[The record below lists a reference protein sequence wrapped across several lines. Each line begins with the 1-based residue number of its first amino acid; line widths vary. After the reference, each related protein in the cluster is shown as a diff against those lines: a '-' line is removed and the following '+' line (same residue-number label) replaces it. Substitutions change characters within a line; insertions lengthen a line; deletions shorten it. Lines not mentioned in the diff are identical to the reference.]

1 MYYVSGT
8 IEETFIQYISPLSH
22 NDIQIN
28 PGTVVEA
35 YQDACKLKLYKTITR
50 TECHQ
55 IFLS

>member
-35 YQDACKLKLYKTITR
+35 YQDACKLLILMY
-50 TECHQ
+50 
-55 IFLS
+55 